1 MKIDDDKPILKTVKR
16 KYRSG
21 EEALDKKIL
30 FEDHNQ
36 NYPEEIINELEE
48 EITELK
54 QNNAEGIINEL
65 EQENIELKQN
75 NPEDILNELEHR
87 TIEPKQNIDKEEEI
101 DLNNNE
107 LNVNII

>member
-1 MKIDDDKPILKTVKR
+1 MKIDDEKPILKTVKR

-21 EEALDKKIL
+21 ESLDKKIL

-54 QNNAEGIINEL
+54 QNNAEDIINEL
-65 EQENIELKQN
+65 EQENIEPKEN
-75 NPEDILNELEHR
+75 NPEDIINELEHG
-87 TIEPKQNIDKEEEI
+87 TTESKQNFDKEEETN
-101 DLNNNE
+101 LNKD